1 MMINGFTGFEMVILI
16 ICVILLFLIW
26 RTLNGVFH
34 QLHDLN
40 RDMNERDCSSQI
52 LGKTINIEEHLQN
65 LSDDIEVIK
74 DDFKD
79 YKEKKFPKNDYEDYI
94 P

>member
-1 MMINGFTGFEMVILI
+1 MINGFTMFEMVILI
-16 ICVILLFLIW
+16 VCVILLFLIW
-26 RTLNGVFH
+26 MTLKGVIY

-40 RDMNERDCSSQI
+40 RDMNKRDFSSQI

-79 YKEKKFPKNDYEDYI
+79 YKEKKFFQK
-94 P
+94 